1 VRGEKGRYVMR
12 PLWVW
17 LAAVVVVLR
26 CIAIPAIAWAH
37 HAVPRS
43 NTGRDGPLP
52 LLWFLGACLF
62 MVVFVA
68 TWAMFSLLERRQ
80 VSGSD
85 ERQSSR
91 RP

>member
-1 VRGEKGRYVMR
+1 MR
-12 PLWVW
+12 PLWLW
-17 LAAVVVVLR
+17 LAAAVVVLR
-26 CIAIPAIAWAH
+26 GIATPAIAWAH

-43 NTGRDGPLP
+43 NTGRDWPSP
-52 LLWFLGACLF
+52 LLLFLGACLF

-85 ERQSSR
+85 EQESSR